1 MKTLGRYTPFKL
13 LQRLDQILTWSSWN
27 EPAPSLSSGL
37 ERLTAVKKYLLF
49 VLATTRWGPWPLFY
63 TVLTKGFTISN
74 PSSVSLK
81 CISVSYCSGVS
92 ESHDL
97 KVIPLKCD
105 DHVFQSLCLPV
116 SSGKQNS
123 HFRNCQQADTAQPFV
138 ILHFPDS
145 TWTPP
150 FPIPSFNKT
159 PSHFCEKSEWSS
171 VFFLLSVLTE

>member
-1 MKTLGRYTPFKL
+1 MVKFEWTSPIDELRSGKAHGCQKIFTVCSSQHLMRSLASL
-13 LQRLDQILTWSSWN
+13 LYS
-27 EPAPSLSSGL
+27 
-37 ERLTAVKKYLLF
+37 
-49 VLATTRWGPWPLFY
+49 
-63 TVLTKGFTISN
+63 LTKGFTIAN
-74 PSSVSLK
+74 PSSVSFK
-81 CISVSYCSGVS
+81 CISVSCSWGVS

-116 SSGKQNS
+116 SAGKQNS

-150 FPIPSFNKT
+150 FPIPSFKN

-171 VFFLLSVLTE
+171 VFFLLSVVTE